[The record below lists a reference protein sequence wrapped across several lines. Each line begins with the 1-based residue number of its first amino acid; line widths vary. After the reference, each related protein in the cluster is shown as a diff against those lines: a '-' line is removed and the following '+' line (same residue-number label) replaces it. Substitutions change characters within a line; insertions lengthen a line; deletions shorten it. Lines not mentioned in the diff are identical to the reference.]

1 MEAGIF
7 ERIRGSLLETRHNLS
22 DWLSRTPSPERDV
35 RLGPASEGAMYAH
48 LQVLDT
54 SLEKVADQTLGVC
67 TVCHEYVDPE
77 LLEMDYT
84 ACVCLD
90 HFSEQ
95 EKRQLE
101 SELELSQVVQRGF
114 LPQVIPDIP
123 GLELAAFSR
132 PAQILGG
139 DYFDFLRFRDG
150 GYGLAIADVAGH
162 GISASMLMASVQTAL
177 RSLAPVS
184 DLPIEVL
191 GPINRIFVH
200 NIHFNTFVTLFLAH
214 FDPAT
219 RRLTYANAGHNPPL
233 VYCPKPNGR
242 EAITWLRPTG
252 AAVGLVEEAQFR
264 SETLTLAPGDVLLLY
279 TDGVTESR
287 NPGQEQFGEH
297 RLAELVQEG
306 AGLPANELVRG
317 LRQAMQD
324 FSAGQPLDDDTTIV
338 ACKAV

>member
-1 MEAGIF
+1 
-7 ERIRGSLLETRHNLS
+7 
-22 DWLSRTPSPERDV
+22 
-35 RLGPASEGAMYAH
+35 
-48 LQVLDT
+48 
-54 SLEKVADQTLGVC
+54 
-67 TVCHEYVDPE
+67 VCHDYVDPE

-101 SELELSQVVQRGF
+101 SELELSQTVQRGF
-114 LPQVIPDIP
+114 LPQEVPDIP

-139 DYFDFLRFRDG
+139 DYFDFVRFRDG

-184 DLPIEVL
+184 DLPTEVL
-191 GPINRIFVH
+191 GHINRIFVH

-214 FDPAT
+214 FEPAT
-219 RRLTYANAGHNPPL
+219 HRLTYANAGHNPPL
-233 VYCPKPNGR
+233 VICPKPNGR
-242 EAITWLRPTG
+242 EVVSWLRPTG

-264 SETLTLAPGDVLLLY
+264 AETVTLAPGDVLLLY

-297 RLAELVQEG
+297 RLAELVQKG
-306 AGLPANELVRG
+306 VGLPAQELVRE

-324 FSAGQPLDDDTTIV
+324 FTRGQPVDDDTTIV